1 MQKLMAR
8 ACWLA
13 GCRAAELQV
22 KCRVLGVAQ
31 GPPPG
36 PLPSHRLLGTSGLR
50 AFELPLAC
58 HAAYIPGCMVH
69 PEPGAWEGWL
79 GDRVHLAP
87 CLGAGPMHQNYVA
100 HSCCFIWLRPIQPPS
115 QELPLLVTHAVGGST
130 LPRKIVHWAGGLHVG
145 GASRWGGGAARGAA
159 ASMGQC
165 LVLSSAPIP
174 PLTPAQPGN
183 GLVCPPH
190 SHMRLVQRIAKI
202 NGTCMLACWLQ
213 GC

>member
-36 PLPSHRLLGTSGLR
+36 PLPSHGLLGTSCST
-50 AFELPLAC
+50 AFQLLLAC
-58 HAAYIPGCMVH
+58 YAACIPGYMVH
-69 PEPGAWEGWL
+69 PEPAAWEGWL

-87 CLGAGPMHQNYVA
+87 CLGAGPLHQNYVA
-100 HSCCFIWLRPIQPPS
+100 HSCCFIWLRPIQPPRL
-115 QELPLLVTHAVGGST
+115 ELPLLFAHAMRGST

-145 GASRWGGGAARGAA
+145 GASRWGGGAARGTAA
-159 ASMGQC
+159 TMGHAAQAAC
-165 LVLSSAPIP
+165 SHDQPACSSCAARCAHASSA
-174 PLTPAQPGN
+174 QHMGVEGRQQGN
-183 GLVCPPH
+183 RGRWRRRRTGL
-190 SHMRLVQRIAKI
+190 
-202 NGTCMLACWLQ
+202 
-213 GC
+213 